1 MTEAN
6 YRYLTLWHNSVLLL
20 FLGTGSV
27 LNTKGEVEMDSVIMD
42 GRELQCGSVACVQNI
57 KNPVSLARAVLEKV
71 RRQHSTPSLNIS
83 DLIYTYLSWELKK
96 RSCLVFEKNKAPVSI
111 LLIPPSPQKK
121 KRKEKRKRIWAV
133 RLGVKLSTNSMKNNV
148 FFLNSDR
155 SHTPGWERRKWVCR
169 GNRDPYG
176 TDGQPGNGGRAGG
189 MAPFHAIQNHSKR
202 AL

>member
-1 MTEAN
+1 MQVYYRDKVWGQLCKRMCLFWSNWHPVQIKKKWILNFFLFKKKTFAERFCLIQVLKFKKYLTPYPKHEIERTKNFFKGGGGVLWSTISASAMTEAN

-96 RSCLVFEKNKAPVSI
+96 KI
-111 LLIPPSPQKK
+111 LFGFWKK
-121 KRKEKRKRIWAV
+121 
-133 RLGVKLSTNSMKNNV
+133 
-148 FFLNSDR
+148 
-155 SHTPGWERRKWVCR
+155 
-169 GNRDPYG
+169 
-176 TDGQPGNGGRAGG
+176 
-189 MAPFHAIQNHSKR
+189 
-202 AL
+202 

>member
-96 RSCLVFEKNKAPVSI
+96 KILFGFWKKYSTCLHITNTP
-111 LLIPPSPQKK
+111 LPSKK
-121 KRKEKRKRIWAV
+121 KKEKRKRIWAV

-155 SHTPGWERRKWVCR
+155 SHTPGWERRQWVCR

>member
-96 RSCLVFEKNKAPVSI
+96 KILFGFWKKKSTCLHITNTP
-111 LLIPPSPQKK
+111 LPSKK

-148 FFLNSDR
+148 FFFKFRQITHSWLGKAPMSLQR
-155 SHTPGWERRKWVCR
+155 KSGSIRYRRTAW
-169 GNRDPYG
+169 
-176 TDGQPGNGGRAGG
+176 
-189 MAPFHAIQNHSKR
+189 
-202 AL
+202 

>member
-96 RSCLVFEKNKAPVSI
+96 RSCLVLEKNKAPVSI

-121 KRKEKRKRIWAV
+121 RKRKRIWAV

-148 FFLNSDR
+148 FFLIQTD
-155 SHTPGWERRKWVCR
+155 HTLLVGKGANEFAEEIGIHTVPTDSLVTEDAREEWRHFMQFKTTVNVLFR
-169 GNRDPYG
+169 NR
-176 TDGQPGNGGRAGG
+176 
-189 MAPFHAIQNHSKR
+189 
-202 AL
+202 

>member
-1 MTEAN
+1 MTQFRSIIVFRHWVGSEYEGRGRNGLCYNGRPRATVRVRGMCTKHQEPGVSRQGRLRKSETSTF
-6 YRYLTLWHNSVLLL
+6 YTKPEYIWFDLYLFKL
-20 FLGTGSV
+20 
-27 LNTKGEVEMDSVIMD
+27 
-42 GRELQCGSVACVQNI
+42 RI
-57 KNPVSLARAVLEKV
+57 K
-71 RRQHSTPSLNIS
+71 
-83 DLIYTYLSWELKK
+83 KK

-121 KRKEKRKRIWAV
+121 KKKEKRKRIWAV

-155 SHTPGWERRKWVCR
+155 SHTPGWERRQWVCR

-189 MAPFHAIQNHSKR
+189 MAPFHAIQNHCKR